1 MTVAS
6 FLAPALLL
14 VLTAQALHVAAK
26 CPFHFG
32 RARVDENVGA
42 VLQAEPRR
50 MLLTFDEA
58 AVQKLDINAVKA
70 DLKALFVDSQE
81 SWPADFGHYGPLM
94 IRMAWHCA
102 GSYRLSDGRGGCDGA
117 RQRFDPERSWADNV
131 NLDKARG
138 LLWPIKQKYG
148 DALSWGDLIILAG
161 DTAIESMGGPILG
174 FCAGR
179 IDDADGAASLP
190 LGPSLDQEM
199 VAPCSVNGE
208 CEAPLGAST
217 MSLIYVNPE
226 GPLAVPDPE
235 LSAPQIR
242 EVFSRMAMN
251 DSETVALIGGGHAF
265 GKTHGACPTGPGPN
279 PMQQPWN
286 PWPGTCGEG
295 PMKGKG
301 NNTFTSGFEGPWT
314 TNPIRWDNEY
324 FVNLLKYDWK
334 VYVGPGGHH
343 QWEPVLKEDADPED
357 DLPDIIMLTTDV
369 ALLKD
374 PIYLELVKLFA
385 ANQTALDIAFSHAW
399 YKLVTRDM
407 GPYSRCLGDQVPPP
421 QPFQAPLPPPPAK
434 IPDYK
439 AVTKAITKALR
450 VISPALPYDPVN
462 GKPYYGA
469 LFATLAW
476 QCASSFR
483 QTDYTGGCNG
493 ARIRLAPQKDWP
505 QNVAMDKV
513 LKVLEPIKDSFP
525 GLTYADL
532 IVLAGNT
539 ALTDAKAKG
548 MRFCGGRS
556 DADSDEPPVTV
567 TPQRVFNDKLVQ
579 LKDNAIVMGLTFRE
593 AVALKAMIR
602 SPSQQQRLGYSGSWT
617 DNPTRLS
624 NEFFK
629 VLLDNDWVN
638 VTSAAGQLE
647 MKAVGK
653 EGVYMMPCDLAIKW
667 DPVFAAIAQEFVT
680 DSTAFYTAF
689 ASGWNKMMN
698 ADRFKGPAGNEC
710 KS

>member
-1 MTVAS
+1 MAATRC
-6 FLAPALLL
+6 LLGLLL
-14 VLTAQALHVAAK
+14 STLTLCLNLADAK

-32 RARVDENVGA
+32 RARSEDDGEIF
-42 VLQAEPRR
+42 QAEPRR
-50 MLLTFDEA
+50 MLMDFDAA
-58 AVQKLDINAVKA
+58 AVNELDIDAVKA
-70 DLKALFVDSQE
+70 DLKALFLNSKD
-81 SWPADFGHYGPLM
+81 SWPADFGNYGPLM

-102 GSYRLSDGRGGCDGA
+102 GTYRQSDGRGGCDGG

-138 LLWPIKQKYG
+138 LLWPVKQKYG
-148 DALSWGDLIILAG
+148 NALTWGDLIILAG
-161 DTAIESMGGPILG
+161 DTAIESMGGPVLG

-179 IDDADGAASLP
+179 IDDADGTASLP

-226 GPLAVPDPE
+226 GPMAVPDPE
-235 LSAPQIR
+235 KSAPQIR
-242 EVFSRMAMN
+242 EVFGRMSMN

-265 GKTHGACPTGPGPN
+265 GKVHGACPTGPGPS
-279 PMQQPWN
+279 PAQQPWN

-314 TNPIRWDNEY
+314 TNPTRWDNEY
-324 FVNLLKYDWK
+324 FQNLLKYDWE
-334 VYVGPGGHH
+334 VHVGPGGHH
-343 QWEPVLKEDADPED
+343 QWRPVNKDPSDPDPVAD
-357 DLPDIIMLTTDV
+357 IMMLTTDV
-369 ALLKD
+369 SLLKD

-407 GPYSRCLGDQVPPP
+407 GPYSRCLGSQVPPP

-434 IPDYK
+434 KPDFK
-439 AVTKAITKALR
+439 AVTKAVTRALR
-450 VISPALPYDPVN
+450 TASSALPADMVG

-476 QCASSFR
+476 QCASNFR

-493 ARIRLAPQKDWP
+493 ARIRFSPQKDWP
-505 QNVAMDKV
+505 QNVAMDSV
-513 LKVLEPIKDSFP
+513 LAVLEPIKASFP

-532 IVLAGNT
+532 IVLAGST
-539 ALTDAKAKG
+539 ALTNAKAHKIK
-548 MRFCGGRS
+548 FCGGRS
-556 DADSDEPPVTV
+556 DASPDETPFPFQPP
-567 TPQRVFNDKLVQ
+567 RVFSNKLVQ
-579 LKDNAIVMGLTFRE
+579 LKDNAQVMGLTTRE
-593 AVALKAMIR
+593 MVALQARLR
-602 SPSQQQRLGYSGSWT
+602 SPSQQRRLGYSGSWT
-617 DNPTRLS
+617 ENPSILT
-624 NEFFK
+624 NEYFK
-629 VLLDNDWVN
+629 VLLNNDWVN
-638 VTSAAGQLE
+638 TTSAAGQLE

-653 EGVYMMPCDLAIKW
+653 AGVYMMPTDLALKW
-667 DPVFAAIAQEFVT
+667 DPVFSAIAQEFAT
-680 DSTAFYTAF
+680 DATAFLEAF
-689 ASGWNKMMN
+689 AAGWNKLMI
-698 ADRFKGPAGNEC
+698 ADRFKGPSGNEC
-710 KS
+710 K

>member
-1 MTVAS
+1 MTATRYP
-6 FLAPALLL
+6 LGMLLSTLTLCLML
-14 VLTAQALHVAAK
+14 VDAK
-26 CPFHFG
+26 CPVHFG
-32 RARVDENVGA
+32 RARAEDDGGI
-42 VLQAEPRR
+42 LQAEPRR
-50 MLLTFDEA
+50 MLLEFDAA
-58 AVQKLDINAVKA
+58 AVNKLDIDAVKA
-70 DLKALFVDSQE
+70 DLKALFLDSKD
-81 SWPADFGHYGPLM
+81 SWPADFGNYGPLM

-102 GSYRLSDGRGGCDGA
+102 GTYRQSDGRGGCDGG

-148 DALSWGDLIILAG
+148 NALTWGDLIILAG
-161 DTAIESMGGPILG
+161 DAAIESMGGPILG

-179 IDDADGAASLP
+179 VDDADGTASLP

-226 GPLAVPDPE
+226 GPMAVPDPE

-242 EVFSRMAMN
+242 EVFGRMSMN

-265 GKTHGACPTGPGPN
+265 GKVHGACPTGPGPS
-279 PMQQPWN
+279 PAQQPWN

-324 FVNLLKYDWK
+324 FQNLLKYDWE
-334 VYVGPGGHH
+334 VHVGPGGHH
-343 QWEPVLKEDADPED
+343 QWRPVNKDASDPD
-357 DLPDIIMLTTDV
+357 PVANIMMLTTDV

-421 QPFQAPLPPPPAK
+421 QPFQAPLPPPPATK
-434 IPDYK
+434 PDFK
-439 AVTKAITKALR
+439 AVEKAITKALR
-450 VISPALPYDPVN
+450 TASSALPADMVG

-476 QCASSFR
+476 QCASNFR

-493 ARIRLAPQKDWP
+493 ARIRFSPQKDWP
-505 QNVAMDKV
+505 QNVAMDSV
-513 LKVLEPIKDSFP
+513 LAVLEPIKASFP

-532 IVLAGNT
+532 IVQAGST
-539 ALTDAKAKG
+539 ALTNAKARKLK
-548 MRFCGGRS
+548 FCSGRS
-556 DADSDEPPVTV
+556 DASPDETPFPFQPP
-567 TPQRVFNDKLVQ
+567 RVFSNKLVQ
-579 LKDNAIVMGLTFRE
+579 LKDNAQVMGLTSRE
-593 AVALKAMIR
+593 MVALQARLR
-602 SPSQQQRLGYSGSWT
+602 SPSQQRRLGYSGSWT
-617 DNPTRLS
+617 DNPSLLT
-624 NEFFK
+624 NEYFK
-629 VLLDNDWVN
+629 VLLNNDWVN

-647 MKAVGK
+647 MKAVGT
-653 EGVYMMPCDLAIKW
+653 EGVYMMPTDLAVKW
-667 DPVFAAIAQEFVT
+667 DPVFATIAQEFAT
-680 DSTAFYTAF
+680 DANAFLEAF
-689 ASGWNKMMN
+689 AAGWNKLMI
-698 ADRFKGPAGNEC
+698 ADRFKGPTGNEC
-710 KS
+710 K